1 MAHLVLEAVP
11 AFPGLVWDG
20 WSPVSDDGKPVP
32 PLRPLTVTHAGDGSG
47 RRFIVEQT
55 GRIYMIEKD
64 GQKAK
69 IFLDIHKDTRPWKK
83 SNEEGLLGLAFHPR
97 FFRDR

>member
-1 MAHLVLEAVP
+1 MAHLSLEAVP

-69 IFLDIHKDTRPWKK
+69 IFLDIHERH
-83 SNEEGLLGLAFHPR
+83 SSMEEVE
-97 FFRDR
+97 